1 LVKYRAIPLIQV
13 TAQDNVYL
21 GVLLLPMNSLLRF
34 FESRLSAFPDTPMPL
49 PREGLIKFL
58 WACTKG
64 LRGWLLLFMILSA
77 GIGIYE
83 AMLFA
88 WIGNLVDW
96 LGTYTPQNLWA
107 EKGDTMLLMLAVL
120 IISPFWIALSSLIH
134 FQTLQGVFP
143 MQMRWRFHQR
153 MLGQSMQFYQDEFS
167 GRVSA
172 KVMQTALAVR
182 ETVMTVTDMF
192 MYVTVYF
199 ITTSVI
205 LFNLDS
211 LLLIPFVVWFVLVG
225 LTMWYFI
232 PKLKQTAVIQAD
244 ARALMTGRITDA
256 YANIMTVKLFSH
268 SRRELGYAKNAMGQ
282 FLGTV
287 HAQMRWVSYL
297 EVSTHLISVILVSST
312 AGIAL
317 YLWQQG
323 AVGVGAIA
331 AATAM
336 ALRLNGLTR
345 WIMWQTASLFESI
358 GTVQD
363 GMRTLS
369 APQTI
374 VDKPNA
380 PALKVTNGNIV
391 FDHVDFSYE
400 GENGVAAIQTGAKVD
415 EVKTAATTLETSR
428 VRLLD
433 DFHLDIK
440 AGEKIGLVGRSG
452 AGKSTLV
459 NLLLRFF
466 DVDSGKIYIDGQ
478 AINEVTQESLRQ
490 QIGMVTQDTSLLHR
504 TVRENIAYGRPDATD
519 DEIIFATKQAQAWD
533 FIKELYDDKGN
544 TALDTQVG
552 ERGVKL
558 SGGQRQRIAISRVML
573 KNAPILLLD
582 EATSALDSEIEF
594 AITESLNDIMTG
606 KTVIAIAHRLS
617 TIAALDRLVV
627 MDKGHII
634 EQGSHNELL
643 VLNGVYARL
652 WHRQS
657 GGFLGEDS

>member
-1 LVKYRAIPLIQV
+1 
-13 TAQDNVYL
+13 
-21 GVLLLPMNSLLRF
+21 MNALFRF
-34 FESRLSAFPDTPMPL
+34 FETRLPAFPDTPMPL
-49 PREGLIKFL
+49 PSPSDGMLKFL

-88 WIGNLVDW
+88 WIGNIVDW
-96 LGTYTPQNLWA
+96 LGVYTPQNLWT
-107 EKGDTMLLMLAVL
+107 EKGDVLLMMLAVM
-120 IISPFWIALSSLIH
+120 IVSPLWIALSSFIH

-182 ETVMTVTDMF
+182 DTVMTVTDMF
-192 MYVTVYF
+192 MYVAVYF
-199 ITTSVI
+199 ITTGVI

-211 LLLIPFVVWFVLVG
+211 LLLIPFIAWFVLVW
-225 LTMWYFI
+225 LAMWYFI
-232 PKLKQTAVIQAD
+232 PKLKQTAIVQAD

-297 EVSTHLISVILVSST
+297 EVSTHLISVVLVSST
-312 AGIAL
+312 AGISL

-380 PALKVTNGNIV
+380 PALKVTEGRIV

-400 GENGVAAIQTGAKVD
+400 GEDNDTGLNTNTSGKRFDDVNNDVNNDVNSNDTDLANNTSYAK
-415 EVKTAATTLETSR
+415 
-428 VRLLD
+428 LLD
-433 DFHLDIK
+433 NFYLDIK
-440 AGEKIGLVGRSG
+440 PGEKIGLVGRSG

-466 DVDSGKIYIDGQ
+466 DVDKGKVYIDGQ
-478 AINEVTQESLRQ
+478 AIDEVTQESLRQ

-519 DEIIFATKQAQAWD
+519 EEIITAAKQAQAWD
-533 FIKELYDDKGN
+533 FIEGLYDDKGN
-544 TALDTQVG
+544 TGLDTQVG

-634 EQGSHNELL
+634 EQGSHDELL
-643 VLNGVYARL
+643 ALNGVYARL
-652 WHRQS
+652 WQRQS
-657 GGFLGEDS
+657 GGFLGADS

>member
-1 LVKYRAIPLIQV
+1 
-13 TAQDNVYL
+13 
-21 GVLLLPMNSLLRF
+21 MNALFRF
-34 FESRLSAFPDTPMPL
+34 FETRLPAFPETPMPL
-49 PREGLIKFL
+49 PSPRDGMLKFM

-88 WIGNLVDW
+88 WIGNIVDW
-96 LGTYTPQNLWA
+96 LGVYTPQNLWA
-107 EKGDTMLLMLAVL
+107 EKGDMLLLILAVMIL
-120 IISPFWIALSSLIH
+120 SPLWIALSSFIH

-182 ETVMTVTDMF
+182 DTVMTVTDMF
-192 MYVTVYF
+192 MYVAVYF
-199 ITTSVI
+199 ITSGII

-211 LLLIPFVVWFVLVG
+211 LLLIPFIVWFVLVW
-225 LTMWYFI
+225 LAMWYFI
-232 PKLKQTAVIQAD
+232 PKLKQTAIVQAD

-268 SRRELGYAKNAMGQ
+268 SRRELDYAKNAMGQ

-312 AGIAL
+312 AGIGI
-317 YLWQQG
+317 YLWQQS

-380 PALKVTNGNIV
+380 SILKVSDGRIV

-400 GENGVAAIQTGAKVD
+400 GEDDATGLNKHKSGKPLDNMNEDAAIPAADSAAGTSY
-415 EVKTAATTLETSR
+415 VK
-428 VRLLD
+428 LLD
-433 DFHLDIK
+433 NFYLDIK
-440 AGEKIGLVGRSG
+440 PGEKIGLVGRSG

-466 DVDSGKIYIDGQ
+466 DVDKGKIYIDGQ
-478 AINEVTQESLRQ
+478 AIDEVTQESLRQ

-519 DEIIFATKQAQAWD
+519 EEIIIAAKQAQAWD
-533 FIKELYDDKGN
+533 FIKDLYDDKGN
-544 TALDTQVG
+544 TGLDTQVG

-627 MDKGHII
+627 MDKGRII
-634 EQGSHNELL
+634 EQGSHDELL
-643 VLNGVYARL
+643 ALNGVYARL
-652 WHRQS
+652 WQRQS

>member
-1 LVKYRAIPLIQV
+1 
-13 TAQDNVYL
+13 
-21 GVLLLPMNSLLRF
+21 MNALFRF
-34 FESRLSAFPDTPMPL
+34 FENRLPAFPDTPMPL
-49 PREGLIKFL
+49 PSPRDGLMKFL

-64 LRGWLLLFMILSA
+64 LRGWLLFFMILSA

-88 WIGNLVDW
+88 WIGNIVDW
-96 LGTYTPQNLWA
+96 LGIYTPQTLWA
-107 EKGDTMLLMLAVL
+107 EKGDMLLLMLAVML
-120 IISPFWIALSSLIH
+120 LSPFWIALSSFIH
-134 FQTLQGVFP
+134 FQSIQGVFP
-143 MQMRWRFHQR
+143 MQMRWRFHQH

-182 ETVMTVTDMF
+182 DTVMTVTDMF
-192 MYVTVYF
+192 MYVIVYF
-199 ITTSVI
+199 ITTGVI

-225 LTMWYFI
+225 IALRFFI
-232 PKLKQTAVIQAD
+232 PKLKRTAIVQAD
-244 ARALMTGRITDA
+244 ARALMVGRITDA

-297 EVSTHLISVILVSST
+297 EVSTHLISVVLVSST
-312 AGIAL
+312 AGIGI

-323 AVGVGAIA
+323 DIGVGAVA

-336 ALRLNGLTR
+336 ALRLNGLTQ

-358 GTVQD
+358 GTAQD

-374 VDKPNA
+374 VDTPNA
-380 PALKVTNGNIV
+380 ATLKVTDGHIV

-400 GENGVAAIQTGAKVD
+400 SENDDIEGERID
-415 EVKTAATTLETSR
+415 EVNTAGTALTHSQ
-428 VRLLD
+428 VKLLD
-433 DFHLDIK
+433 GFHLDIK
-440 AGEKIGLVGRSG
+440 PGEKIGLVGRSG

-466 DVDSGKIYIDGQ
+466 DVNKGKIYIDGQ
-478 AINEVTQESLRQ
+478 AIDEVTQESLRQ

-504 TVRENIAYGRPDATD
+504 TVRENIAYGRPDASD
-519 DEIIFATKQAQAWD
+519 EEIILATEQAQAWE
-533 FIKELYDDKGN
+533 FIKDLYDDKGN
-544 TALDTQVG
+544 TGLDTQVG

-627 MDKGHII
+627 MDKGQII
-634 EQGSHNELL
+634 EQGSHDELL
-643 VLNGVYARL
+643 ALNGVYAGL
-652 WHRQS
+652 WQRQS
-657 GGFLGEDS
+657 GGFLGENN

>member
-1 LVKYRAIPLIQV
+1 
-13 TAQDNVYL
+13 
-21 GVLLLPMNSLLRF
+21 MNALFRF
-34 FESRLSAFPDTPMPL
+34 FETRLPAFPETPMPL
-49 PREGLIKFL
+49 PSPREGMLKFM

-88 WIGNLVDW
+88 WIGNIVDW
-96 LGTYTPQNLWA
+96 LGVYTPQNLWA
-107 EKGDTMLLMLAVL
+107 EKGDMLLLILAVMIL
-120 IISPFWIALSSLIH
+120 SPLWIALSSFIH

-182 ETVMTVTDMF
+182 DTVMTVTDMF
-192 MYVTVYF
+192 MYVAVYF
-199 ITTSVI
+199 ITSGII

-211 LLLIPFVVWFVLVG
+211 LLLIPFIVWFVLVW
-225 LTMWYFI
+225 LAMWYFI
-232 PKLKQTAVIQAD
+232 PKLKQTAIVQAD

-268 SRRELGYAKNAMGQ
+268 SRRELDYAKNAMGQ

-312 AGIAL
+312 AGIGI
-317 YLWQQG
+317 YLWQQS

-380 PALKVTNGNIV
+380 SILKVSDGHIV

-400 GENGVAAIQTGAKVD
+400 GEDDATGLNKHKSDKPLDNTNEDAVIPAADSAAGTSYAK
-415 EVKTAATTLETSR
+415 
-428 VRLLD
+428 LLD
-433 DFHLDIK
+433 NFYLDIK
-440 AGEKIGLVGRSG
+440 SGEKIGLVGRSG

-466 DVDSGKIYIDGQ
+466 DVDKGKIYIDGQ
-478 AINEVTQESLRQ
+478 AIDEVTQESLRQ

-519 DEIIFATKQAQAWD
+519 EEIITAAKQAQAWD
-533 FIKELYDDKGN
+533 FIKDLYDDKGN
-544 TALDTQVG
+544 TGLDTQVG

-627 MDKGHII
+627 MDKGRII
-634 EQGSHNELL
+634 EQGSHDELL
-643 VLNGVYARL
+643 ALNGVYARL
-652 WHRQS
+652 WQRQS

>member
-1 LVKYRAIPLIQV
+1 
-13 TAQDNVYL
+13 
-21 GVLLLPMNSLLRF
+21 MNALFRF
-34 FESRLSAFPDTPMPL
+34 FENRLPAFPETPMPL
-49 PREGLIKFL
+49 PSPRDGMLKFL
-58 WACTKG
+58 WACTNG
-64 LRGWLLLFMILSA
+64 LRGWLLLFMVLSA

-88 WIGNLVDW
+88 WIGNIVDW
-96 LGTYTPQNLWA
+96 LGVYTPQNLWA
-107 EKGDTMLLMLAVL
+107 EKGDMLLLMLAVM
-120 IISPFWIALSSLIH
+120 IVSPIWITLSSLVH

-182 ETVMTVTDMF
+182 DTVMTVTDMF
-192 MYVTVYF
+192 MYVAVYF
-199 ITTSVI
+199 ITSGVI

-211 LLLIPFVVWFVLVG
+211 LLLIPFIVWFVLVA
-225 LTMWYFI
+225 LCIWYFI
-232 PKLKQTAVIQAD
+232 PKLKLTAIVQAD

-268 SRRELGYAKNAMGQ
+268 SRRELSYAKNAMGQ

-297 EVSTHLISVILVSST
+297 EVSTHMISVILVSGT
-312 AGIAL
+312 AGIGI

-380 PALKVTNGNIV
+380 PTVKVTDGRIV

-400 GENGVAAIQTGAKVD
+400 HDDNTDIEGEHIN
-415 EVKTAATTLETSR
+415 EVNASATKTTK
-428 VRLLD
+428 LLD
-433 DFHLDIK
+433 NFYLDIK
-440 AGEKIGLVGRSG
+440 PGEKIGLVGRSG

-466 DVDSGKIYIDGQ
+466 DVDKGKILIDGQ
-478 AINEVTQESLRQ
+478 AIDDVTQESLRQ

-519 DEIIFATKQAQAWD
+519 EEIMTAAKQAQAWD
-533 FIKELYDDKGN
+533 FIKDLYDDKGN
-544 TALDTQVG
+544 TGLNTQVG

-627 MDKGHII
+627 MDKGQII
-634 EQGSHNELL
+634 EQGSHDELL
-643 VLNGVYARL
+643 ALQGVYARL

>member
-1 LVKYRAIPLIQV
+1 
-13 TAQDNVYL
+13 
-21 GVLLLPMNSLLRF
+21 MNALFRF
-34 FESRLSAFPDTPMPL
+34 FETRLPAFPETPMPL
-49 PREGLIKFL
+49 PSPRDGMLKFM

-88 WIGNLVDW
+88 WIGNIVDW
-96 LGTYTPQNLWA
+96 LGVYTPQNLWA
-107 EKGDTMLLMLAVL
+107 EKGDMLLLILAVMIL
-120 IISPFWIALSSLIH
+120 SPLWIALSSFIH

-182 ETVMTVTDMF
+182 DTVMTVTDMF
-192 MYVTVYF
+192 MYVAVYF
-199 ITTSVI
+199 ITSGII

-211 LLLIPFVVWFVLVG
+211 LLLIPFIVWFVLVW
-225 LTMWYFI
+225 LAMWYFI
-232 PKLKQTAVIQAD
+232 PKLKQTAIVQAD

-268 SRRELGYAKNAMGQ
+268 SRRELDYAKNAMGQ

-312 AGIAL
+312 AGISL

-380 PALKVTNGNIV
+380 PALKVTEGRIV

-400 GENGVAAIQTGAKVD
+400 GEDDATGLNKHKSGKPLDNMNEDAAIPAADSAAGTSY
-415 EVKTAATTLETSR
+415 VK
-428 VRLLD
+428 LLD
-433 DFHLDIK
+433 NFYLDIK
-440 AGEKIGLVGRSG
+440 SGEKIGLVGRSG

-466 DVDSGKIYIDGQ
+466 DVDKGKIYIDGQ
-478 AINEVTQESLRQ
+478 AIDEVTQESLRQ

-519 DEIIFATKQAQAWD
+519 EEIITAAKQAQAWD
-533 FIKELYDDKGN
+533 FIKDLYDDKGN
-544 TALDTQVG
+544 TGLDTQVG

-627 MDKGHII
+627 MDKGRII
-634 EQGSHNELL
+634 EQGSHDELL
-643 VLNGVYARL
+643 ALNGVYARL
-652 WHRQS
+652 WQRQS

>member
-1 LVKYRAIPLIQV
+1 
-13 TAQDNVYL
+13 
-21 GVLLLPMNSLLRF
+21 MNALFRF
-34 FESRLSAFPDTPMPL
+34 FETRLPAFPETPMPL
-49 PREGLIKFL
+49 PSPRDGMLKFM

-88 WIGNLVDW
+88 WIGNIVDW
-96 LGTYTPQNLWA
+96 LGVYTPQNLWA
-107 EKGDTMLLMLAVL
+107 EKGDMLLLILAVMIL
-120 IISPFWIALSSLIH
+120 SPLWIALSSFIH

-182 ETVMTVTDMF
+182 DTVMTVTDMF
-192 MYVTVYF
+192 MYVAVYF
-199 ITTSVI
+199 ITSGII

-211 LLLIPFVVWFVLVG
+211 LLLIPFIVWFVLVW
-225 LTMWYFI
+225 LAMWYFI
-232 PKLKQTAVIQAD
+232 PKLKQTAIVQAD

-268 SRRELGYAKNAMGQ
+268 SRRELDYAKNAMGQ

-312 AGIAL
+312 AGIGI
-317 YLWQQG
+317 YLWQQS

-380 PALKVTNGNIV
+380 SILKVSDGRIV

-400 GENGVAAIQTGAKVD
+400 GEDDATGLNKHKSDKPLDNMNEDAAIPAADSAAGTSYAK
-415 EVKTAATTLETSR
+415 
-428 VRLLD
+428 LLD
-433 DFHLDIK
+433 NFYLDIK
-440 AGEKIGLVGRSG
+440 SGEKIGLVGRSG

-466 DVDSGKIYIDGQ
+466 DVDKGKIYIDGQ
-478 AINEVTQESLRQ
+478 AIDEVTQESLRQ

-519 DEIIFATKQAQAWD
+519 EEIITAAKQAQAWD
-533 FIKELYDDKGN
+533 FIKDLYDDKGN
-544 TALDTQVG
+544 TGLDTQVG

-627 MDKGHII
+627 MDKGRII
-634 EQGSHNELL
+634 EQGSHDELL
-643 VLNGVYARL
+643 ALNGVYARL
-652 WHRQS
+652 WQRQS

>member
-1 LVKYRAIPLIQV
+1 
-13 TAQDNVYL
+13 
-21 GVLLLPMNSLLRF
+21 MNALFRF
-34 FESRLSAFPDTPMPL
+34 FETRLPAFPETPMPL
-49 PREGLIKFL
+49 PSPREGMLKFM

-88 WIGNLVDW
+88 WIGNIVDW
-96 LGTYTPQNLWA
+96 LGVYTPQNLWA
-107 EKGDTMLLMLAVL
+107 EKGDMLLLILAVMIL
-120 IISPFWIALSSLIH
+120 SPLWIALSSFIH

-182 ETVMTVTDMF
+182 DTVMTVTDMF
-192 MYVTVYF
+192 MYVAVYF
-199 ITTSVI
+199 ITSGII

-211 LLLIPFVVWFVLVG
+211 LLLIPFIVWFVLVW
-225 LTMWYFI
+225 LAMWYFI
-232 PKLKQTAVIQAD
+232 PKLKQTAIVQAD

-268 SRRELGYAKNAMGQ
+268 SRRELDYAKNAMGQ

-312 AGIAL
+312 AGIGI
-317 YLWQQG
+317 YLWQQS

-380 PALKVTNGNIV
+380 SILKVSDGHIV

-400 GENGVAAIQTGAKVD
+400 GEDDATGLNKHKSGKPLDNMNEDAAIPAADSAAGTSYAK
-415 EVKTAATTLETSR
+415 
-428 VRLLD
+428 LLD
-433 DFHLDIK
+433 NFYLDIK
-440 AGEKIGLVGRSG
+440 SGEKIGLVGRSG

-466 DVDSGKIYIDGQ
+466 DVDKGKIYIDGQ
-478 AINEVTQESLRQ
+478 AIDEVTQESLRQ

-519 DEIIFATKQAQAWD
+519 EEIIIAAKQAQAWD
-533 FIKELYDDKGN
+533 FIKDLYDDKGN
-544 TALDTQVG
+544 TGLDTQVG

-627 MDKGHII
+627 MDKGRII
-634 EQGSHNELL
+634 EQGSHDELL
-643 VLNGVYARL
+643 AFNGVYARL
-652 WHRQS
+652 WQRQS

>member
-1 LVKYRAIPLIQV
+1 
-13 TAQDNVYL
+13 
-21 GVLLLPMNSLLRF
+21 MNALFRF
-34 FESRLSAFPDTPMPL
+34 FENRLPAFPDTPMPL
-49 PREGLIKFL
+49 PSPREGLMKFL

-64 LRGWLLLFMILSA
+64 LRIWLLFFMILSA

-88 WIGNLVDW
+88 WIGNIVDW
-96 LGTYTPQNLWA
+96 LGVYTPQTLWT
-107 EKGDTMLLMLAVL
+107 EKGDTLLLMLAVML
-120 IISPFWIALSSLIH
+120 LSPFWIALSSFIH
-134 FQTLQGVFP
+134 FQSIQGVFP
-143 MQMRWRFHQR
+143 MQMRWRFHQH

-182 ETVMTVTDMF
+182 DTVMTVTDMF
-192 MYVTVYF
+192 MYVIVYF
-199 ITTSVI
+199 ITTGVI

-211 LLLIPFVVWFVLVG
+211 LLLIPFVIWFVLVG
-225 LTMWYFI
+225 FTLRFFI
-232 PKLKQTAVIQAD
+232 PKLKRTSIIQAD
-244 ARALMTGRITDA
+244 ARALMVGRITDA

-297 EVSTHLISVILVSST
+297 EISTHLISVILVSST
-312 AGIAL
+312 AGIGL

-323 AVGVGAIA
+323 DIGVGAIA

-336 ALRLNGLTR
+336 ALRLNGLTQ

-358 GTVQD
+358 GTAQD

-374 VDKPNA
+374 VDVSNA
-380 PALKVTNGNIV
+380 PELKVTDGHIV

-400 GENGVAAIQTGAKVD
+400 SENGDNEGERID
-415 EVKTAATTLETSR
+415 EVSTAGTAIAPSQIK
-428 VRLLD
+428 LLD
-433 DFHLDIK
+433 NFYLDIK
-440 AGEKIGLVGRSG
+440 PGEKIGLVGRSG

-466 DVDSGKIYIDGQ
+466 DVDKGKIYIDGQ
-478 AINEVTQESLRQ
+478 AIDEVTQESLRQ

-504 TVRENIAYGRPDATD
+504 TVRENIAYGRPDASD
-519 DEIIFATKQAQAWD
+519 AEIIRATKQAQAWE
-533 FIKELYDDKGN
+533 FIKDLYDDKGN
-544 TALDTQVG
+544 TGLDTQVG

-627 MDKGHII
+627 MDKGQII
-634 EQGSHNELL
+634 EQGSHEELL
-643 VLNGVYARL
+643 ALDGVYAGL
-652 WHRQS
+652 WQRQS
-657 GGFLGEDS
+657 GGFLGEES

>member
-1 LVKYRAIPLIQV
+1 
-13 TAQDNVYL
+13 
-21 GVLLLPMNSLLRF
+21 MNALFRF
-34 FESRLSAFPDTPMPL
+34 FETRLPAFPETPMPL
-49 PREGLIKFL
+49 PSPREGMLKFM

-88 WIGNLVDW
+88 WIGNIVDW
-96 LGTYTPQNLWA
+96 LGVYTPQNLWA
-107 EKGDTMLLMLAVL
+107 EKGDMLLLILAVMIL
-120 IISPFWIALSSLIH
+120 SPLWIALSSFIH

-182 ETVMTVTDMF
+182 DTVMTVTDMF
-192 MYVTVYF
+192 MYVAVYF
-199 ITTSVI
+199 ITSGII

-211 LLLIPFVVWFVLVG
+211 LLLIPFIVWFVLVW
-225 LTMWYFI
+225 LAMWYFI
-232 PKLKQTAVIQAD
+232 PKLKQTAIVQAD

-268 SRRELGYAKNAMGQ
+268 SRRELDYAKNAMGQ

-312 AGIAL
+312 AGIGI
-317 YLWQQG
+317 YLWQQS

-380 PALKVTNGNIV
+380 SILKVSDGHIV

-400 GENGVAAIQTGAKVD
+400 GEDDATGLNKHKSDKPLDNTHEDAAIPAADSAAGTSYAK
-415 EVKTAATTLETSR
+415 
-428 VRLLD
+428 LLD
-433 DFHLDIK
+433 NFYLDIK
-440 AGEKIGLVGRSG
+440 SGEKIGLVGRSG

-466 DVDSGKIYIDGQ
+466 DVDKGKIYIDGQ
-478 AINEVTQESLRQ
+478 AIDEVTQESLRQ

-519 DEIIFATKQAQAWD
+519 EEIITAAKQAQAWD
-533 FIKELYDDKGN
+533 FIKDLYDDKGN
-544 TALDTQVG
+544 TGLDTQVG

-627 MDKGHII
+627 MDKGRII
-634 EQGSHNELL
+634 EQGSHDELL
-643 VLNGVYARL
+643 ALNGVYARL
-652 WHRQS
+652 WQRQS

>member
-1 LVKYRAIPLIQV
+1 
-13 TAQDNVYL
+13 
-21 GVLLLPMNSLLRF
+21 
-34 FESRLSAFPDTPMPL
+34 MPL
-49 PREGLIKFL
+49 PSPRDGLLRFL
-58 WACTKG
+58 WACSKG
-64 LRGWLLLFMILSA
+64 LRGWLLLFMFLSA
-77 GIGIYE
+77 GIGVYE

-88 WIGNLVDW
+88 WIGNIVDW
-96 LGTYTPQNLWA
+96 LGIYTPQTLWS
-107 EKGDTMLLMLAVL
+107 EKGDVLLLMLAVL
-120 IISPFWIALSSLIH
+120 IISPFWIALSSFIH

-182 ETVMTVTDMF
+182 DTILTVTDMF
-192 MYVTVYF
+192 TYVAVYF
-199 ITTSVI
+199 LTTGII

-211 LLLIPFVVWFVLVG
+211 LLLIPFAIWLVLVAV
-225 LTMWYFI
+225 TIRYFI
-232 PKLKQTAVIQAD
+232 PRLKRTAIVQAD
-244 ARALMTGRITDA
+244 ARALMVGRITDA

-297 EVSTHLISVILVSST
+297 EVSTHLISVILVSTT
-312 AGIAL
+312 AGIGL

-374 VDKPNA
+374 VDVPNA
-380 PALKVTNGNIV
+380 PELKVTDGHIV

-400 GENGVAAIQTGAKVD
+400 GEEENIEGERLD
-415 EVKTAATTLETSR
+415 EVNTAGTALTKTEIK
-428 VRLLD
+428 LLD
-433 DFHLDIK
+433 NFYLNIK

-466 DVDSGKIYIDGQ
+466 DVDKGQICIDGQ
-478 AINEVTQESLRQ
+478 AIDQVTQESLRQ

-519 DEIIFATKQAQAWD
+519 EEIITAARQAQAWD
-533 FIKELYDDKGN
+533 FIKDLYDDKGN
-544 TALDTQVG
+544 TGLDTQVG

-594 AITESLNDIMTG
+594 AITESLNDIMQG

-627 MDKGHII
+627 MDQGHII
-634 EQGSHNELL
+634 EQGSHEELL
-643 VLNGVYARL
+643 ELDGVYAGL
-652 WHRQS
+652 WQRQS
-657 GGFLGEDS
+657 GGFLGEES

>member
-1 LVKYRAIPLIQV
+1 
-13 TAQDNVYL
+13 
-21 GVLLLPMNSLLRF
+21 MNALFRF
-34 FESRLSAFPDTPMPL
+34 FETRLPAFPETPMPL
-49 PREGLIKFL
+49 PSPRDGMLKFL
-58 WACTKG
+58 WACTNG
-64 LRGWLLLFMILSA
+64 LRGWLLIFMILSA

-88 WIGNLVDW
+88 WIGNIVDW
-96 LGTYTPQNLWA
+96 LGVYTPQNLWL
-107 EKGDTMLLMLAVL
+107 EKGDMLLLMLAVM
-120 IISPFWIALSSLIH
+120 IMSPLWIALSSFIH

-182 ETVMTVTDMF
+182 DTVMTVTDMF

-199 ITTSVI
+199 ITSGVI

-211 LLLIPFVVWFVLVG
+211 LLLIPFIVWLVLVA
-225 LTMWYFI
+225 LTIWYFI
-232 PKLKQTAVIQAD
+232 PKLKQTAIVQAD

-268 SRRELGYAKNAMGQ
+268 SRRELSYAKNAMGQ

-312 AGIAL
+312 AAIGL

-369 APQTI
+369 APQKI
-374 VDKPNA
+374 IDKPNA
-380 PALKVTNGNIV
+380 PALKVTEGRIV

-400 GENGVAAIQTGAKVD
+400 NDSDAVEGDSLDT
-415 EVKTAATTLETSR
+415 VKTSATPTTKTK
-428 VRLLD
+428 LLD
-433 DFHLDIK
+433 NFYLDIK
-440 AGEKIGLVGRSG
+440 PGEKIGLVGRSG

-466 DVDSGKIYIDGQ
+466 DVDSGKILIDGQ
-478 AINEVTQESLRQ
+478 AIDEVTQESLRQ

-519 DEIIFATKQAQAWD
+519 EEIITAAKQAQAWD
-533 FIKELYDDKGN
+533 FIKDLYDDKGN
-544 TALDTQVG
+544 TGLDTQVG

-627 MDKGHII
+627 MDKGQII
-634 EQGSHNELL
+634 EQGSHDELL
-643 VLNGVYARL
+643 NLHGVYARL

>member
-1 LVKYRAIPLIQV
+1 MLYFA
-13 TAQDNVYL
+13 
-21 GVLLLPMNSLLRF
+21 F
-34 FESRLSAFPDTPMPL
+34 FENRLPAFPDTPMPL
-49 PREGLIKFL
+49 PSPRDGMLKFL
-58 WACTKG
+58 WACTNG
-64 LRGWLLLFMILSA
+64 LRGWLLIFMILSA

-88 WIGNLVDW
+88 WIGNIVDW
-96 LGTYTPQNLWA
+96 LGVYTPQNLWV
-107 EKGDTMLLMLAVL
+107 EKGDMLLIMLAVM
-120 IISPFWIALSSLIH
+120 IVSPLWIALSSFIH

-182 ETVMTVTDMF
+182 DTVMTVTDMF
-192 MYVTVYF
+192 MYVSVYF
-199 ITTSVI
+199 ITSGVI

-211 LLLIPFVVWFVLVG
+211 LLLIPFVIWLVLVAI
-225 LTMWYFI
+225 TIWYFI
-232 PKLKQTAVIQAD
+232 PKLKETAIVQAD

-312 AGIAL
+312 AGIGL

-374 VDKPNA
+374 IDKPDA
-380 PALKVTNGNIV
+380 PALAVTVGRIV

-400 GENGVAAIQTGAKVD
+400 NDEEDNGQTGETVDSANIAKRAPNSYI
-415 EVKTAATTLETSR
+415 K
-428 VRLLD
+428 LLD
-433 DFHLDIK
+433 NFHLDIK
-440 AGEKIGLVGRSG
+440 PGEKIGLVGRSG

-466 DVDSGKIYIDGQ
+466 DVDSGKILIDGQ
-478 AINEVTQESLRQ
+478 AIDAVTQESLRQ

-519 DEIIFATKQAQAWD
+519 EEIIIAAKQAQAWD
-533 FIKELYDDKGN
+533 FIKDLYDDKGN
-544 TALDTQVG
+544 TGLDTQVG

-582 EATSALDSEIEF
+582 EATSALDSEIEY

-627 MDKGHII
+627 MHQGRII
-634 EQGSHNELL
+634 EQGSHDELL
-643 VLNGVYARL
+643 ALNGVYARL
-652 WHRQS
+652 WQRQS
-657 GGFLGEDS
+657 GGFLGEDN

>member
-1 LVKYRAIPLIQV
+1 
-13 TAQDNVYL
+13 
-21 GVLLLPMNSLLRF
+21 MNALFRF
-34 FESRLSAFPDTPMPL
+34 FENRLSAFPDTPMPL
-49 PREGLIKFL
+49 PSPRDGLLKFL
-58 WACTKG
+58 WACTTG
-64 LRGWLLLFMILSA
+64 LRGWLLLFVILSA
-77 GIGIYE
+77 GIGVYE

-88 WIGNLVDW
+88 WIGNIVDW
-96 LGTYTPQNLWA
+96 LGIYTPAMLWA
-107 EKGDTMLLMLAVL
+107 EKGDMLLLMLAVML
-120 IISPFWIALSSLIH
+120 ASPVWIALTSFIH

-182 ETVMTVTDMF
+182 DTVLTVADMF
-192 MYVTVYF
+192 TYVTVYF

-211 LLLIPFVVWFVLVG
+211 LLLIPFVVWLVLVA
-225 LTMWYFI
+225 LAIWFFI
-232 PKLKQTAVIQAD
+232 PRLKRTAIVQAD

-312 AGIAL
+312 AGIGL

-374 VDKPNA
+374 VDVPNA
-380 PALKVTNGNIV
+380 QELKVTDGHIV
-391 FDHVDFSYE
+391 FDYVDFSYE
-400 GENGVAAIQTGAKVD
+400 SENVTDIEGERIDEIKPSSALTKS
-415 EVKTAATTLETSR
+415 EVK
-428 VRLLD
+428 LLD
-433 DFHLDIK
+433 NFYLDIK
-440 AGEKIGLVGRSG
+440 PGEKIGLVGSSG

-478 AINEVTQESLRQ
+478 AIDEVTQDSLRA

-504 TVRENIAYGRPDATD
+504 TVRENIAYGRPDASD
-519 DEIIFATKQAQAWD
+519 EEIIVATKQAQAWD
-533 FIKELYDDKGN
+533 FIKDLYDDKGN
-544 TALDTQVG
+544 TGLDTQVG

-627 MDKGHII
+627 MDRGRII
-634 EQGSHNELL
+634 EQGSHEELL
-643 VLNGVYARL
+643 ALNGVYAGL
-652 WHRQS
+652 WQRQS
-657 GGFLGEDS
+657 GGFLGAES

>member
-1 LVKYRAIPLIQV
+1 
-13 TAQDNVYL
+13 
-21 GVLLLPMNSLLRF
+21 MNALFRF
-34 FESRLSAFPDTPMPL
+34 FENRLPAFPETPMPL
-49 PREGLIKFL
+49 PSPRDGMLKFM
-58 WACTKG
+58 WACTRG
-64 LRGWLLLFMILSA
+64 LRGWLLLFMVLSA

-88 WIGNLVDW
+88 WIGNIVDW
-96 LGTYTPQNLWA
+96 LGVYTPETLWL
-107 EKGDTMLLMLAVL
+107 EKGDMLLLMLAVM
-120 IISPFWIALSSLIH
+120 IVSPIWIALSSFVH

-182 ETVMTVTDMF
+182 DTVMTVTDMF
-192 MYVTVYF
+192 MYVAVYF
-199 ITTSVI
+199 ITSGVI

-211 LLLIPFVVWFVLVG
+211 LLLIPFIVWLVLVA
-225 LTMWYFI
+225 LCIWYFI
-232 PKLKQTAVIQAD
+232 PKLKLTAIVQAD

-268 SRRELGYAKNAMGQ
+268 SRRELSYAKNAMGQ

-297 EVSTHLISVILVSST
+297 EVSTHLISVILVSGT
-312 AGIAL
+312 AGIGI

-380 PALKVTNGNIV
+380 PTLKVNEGRIV

-400 GENGVAAIQTGAKVD
+400 HENEDIEGETVD
-415 EVKTAATTLETSR
+415 EVNASKTVTTK
-428 VRLLD
+428 LLD
-433 DFHLDIK
+433 NFHLDIK
-440 AGEKIGLVGRSG
+440 PGEKIGLVGRSG

-466 DVDSGKIYIDGQ
+466 DVDKGKIVIDGQ
-478 AINEVTQESLRQ
+478 AIDQVTQESLRQ

-519 DEIIFATKQAQAWD
+519 EQIITAAKQAQAWD
-533 FIKELYDDKGN
+533 FIKDLYDDKGN
-544 TALDTQVG
+544 KGLDTQVG

-627 MDKGHII
+627 MDKGQII
-634 EQGSHNELL
+634 EQGSHDELL
-643 VLNGVYARL
+643 AMHGVYARL

-657 GGFLGEDS
+657 GGFLGEDN

>member
-1 LVKYRAIPLIQV
+1 
-13 TAQDNVYL
+13 
-21 GVLLLPMNSLLRF
+21 
-34 FESRLSAFPDTPMPL
+34 MPL
-49 PREGLIKFL
+49 PSPRDGMLKFM

-88 WIGNLVDW
+88 WIGNIVDW
-96 LGTYTPQNLWA
+96 LGVYTPENLWL
-107 EKGDTMLLMLAVL
+107 EKGDMLLLMLAVMIL
-120 IISPFWIALSSLIH
+120 SPIWIALSSFVH

-182 ETVMTVTDMF
+182 DTVMTVTDMF

-199 ITTSVI
+199 ITSGVI

-211 LLLIPFVVWFVLVG
+211 LLLIPFILWLILVA
-225 LTMWYFI
+225 LTIWYFI
-232 PKLKQTAVIQAD
+232 PKLKQTAIVQAD

-268 SRRELGYAKNAMGQ
+268 SRRELSYAKNAMGQ

-297 EVSTHLISVILVSST
+297 EVSTHLISVILVSGT
-312 AGIAL
+312 VGIGL

-374 VDKPNA
+374 MDKPNA
-380 PALKVTNGNIV
+380 PALKVTDGHIV

-400 GENGVAAIQTGAKVD
+400 NDSDDIKGKPANTINAPASSNTIK
-415 EVKTAATTLETSR
+415 
-428 VRLLD
+428 LLD
-433 DFHLDIK
+433 NFYLDIEP
-440 AGEKIGLVGRSG
+440 GEKIGLVGRSG

-466 DVDSGKIYIDGQ
+466 DVDSGKILIDEQ
-478 AINEVTQESLRQ
+478 AIDEVTQESLRQ

-519 DEIIFATKQAQAWD
+519 EEIMMAAKQAQAWD
-533 FIKELYDDKGN
+533 FVKDLYDDKGN
-544 TALDTQVG
+544 TGLDTQVG

-594 AITESLNDIMTG
+594 AITESLNDMMTG

-634 EQGSHNELL
+634 EQGSHDELL
-643 VLNGVYARL
+643 SLNGVYARL
-652 WHRQS
+652 WQRQS

>member
-1 LVKYRAIPLIQV
+1 
-13 TAQDNVYL
+13 
-21 GVLLLPMNSLLRF
+21 MNALFRF
-34 FESRLSAFPDTPMPL
+34 FENRLPAFPDTPMPL
-49 PREGLIKFL
+49 PSPREGLMKFL

-64 LRGWLLLFMILSA
+64 LRIWLLFFMILSA

-88 WIGNLVDW
+88 WIGNIVDW
-96 LGTYTPQNLWA
+96 LGVYTPQTLWT
-107 EKGDTMLLMLAVL
+107 EKGDTLLLMLAVML
-120 IISPFWIALSSLIH
+120 LSPFWIALSSFIH
-134 FQTLQGVFP
+134 FQSIQGVFP
-143 MQMRWRFHQR
+143 MQMRWRFHQH

-182 ETVMTVTDMF
+182 DTVMTVTDMF
-192 MYVTVYF
+192 MYVIVYF
-199 ITTSVI
+199 ITTGVI

-211 LLLIPFVVWFVLVG
+211 LLLIPFVIWFVLVG
-225 LTMWYFI
+225 FTLRFFI
-232 PKLKQTAVIQAD
+232 PKLKRTSIIQAD
-244 ARALMTGRITDA
+244 ARALMVGRITDA

-297 EVSTHLISVILVSST
+297 EISTHLISVILVSST
-312 AGIAL
+312 AGIGL

-323 AVGVGAIA
+323 DIGVGAIA

-336 ALRLNGLTR
+336 ALRLNGLTQ

-358 GTVQD
+358 GTAQD

-374 VDKPNA
+374 VDVPNA
-380 PALKVTNGNIV
+380 PELQVTDGHIV

-400 GENGVAAIQTGAKVD
+400 SENNDIEGERID
-415 EVKTAATTLETSR
+415 EVSTAGTALAPSQ
-428 VRLLD
+428 VKLLD
-433 DFHLDIK
+433 NFYLDIK
-440 AGEKIGLVGRSG
+440 PGEKIGLVGRSG

-466 DVDSGKIYIDGQ
+466 DVDKGKIYIDGQ
-478 AINEVTQESLRQ
+478 AIDEVTQESLRQ

-504 TVRENIAYGRPDATD
+504 TVRENIAYGRPDASD
-519 DEIIFATKQAQAWD
+519 AEIIRATKQAQAWE
-533 FIKELYDDKGN
+533 FIKDLYDDKGN
-544 TALDTQVG
+544 TGLDTQVG

-627 MDKGHII
+627 MDKGQII
-634 EQGSHNELL
+634 EQGSHEELL
-643 VLNGVYARL
+643 ELGGVYAGL
-652 WHRQS
+652 WQRQS
-657 GGFLGEDS
+657 GGFLGEES

>member
-1 LVKYRAIPLIQV
+1 
-13 TAQDNVYL
+13 
-21 GVLLLPMNSLLRF
+21 MNALFRF
-34 FESRLSAFPDTPMPL
+34 FETRLPAFPETPMPL
-49 PREGLIKFL
+49 PSPRDGMLKFM
-58 WACTKG
+58 WACTHG

-88 WIGNLVDW
+88 WIGNIVDW
-96 LGTYTPQNLWA
+96 LGVYTPENLWLA
-107 EKGDTMLLMLAVL
+107 KGDMLLLMLAVM
-120 IISPFWIALSSLIH
+120 IVSPIWIALSSFIH

-182 ETVMTVTDMF
+182 DTVMTITDMF

-199 ITTSVI
+199 ITSGII

-211 LLLIPFVVWFVLVG
+211 LLLIPFIIWLVLVA
-225 LTMWYFI
+225 LAIWYFI
-232 PKLKQTAVIQAD
+232 PKLKQTAIVQAD

-268 SRRELGYAKNAMGQ
+268 SRRELSYAKNAMGQ

-297 EVSTHLISVILVSST
+297 EFSTHLISVILVSST
-312 AGIAL
+312 AGIGL

-369 APQTI
+369 APQKI

-380 PALKVTNGNIV
+380 PALTVTKGRIV

-400 GENGVAAIQTGAKVD
+400 NNVDDIEGKNENVD
-415 EVKTAATTLETSR
+415 EINAPAPSTIK
-428 VRLLD
+428 LLD
-433 DFHLDIK
+433 DFYLDIQP
-440 AGEKIGLVGRSG
+440 GEKIGLVGRSG

-466 DVDSGKIYIDGQ
+466 DVDSGKILIDGQ
-478 AINEVTQESLRQ
+478 AIDEVTQESLRQ

-504 TVRENIAYGRPDATD
+504 TVRENIAYGRPNATD
-519 DEIIFATKQAQAWD
+519 EEIMTAAKQAQAWD
-533 FIKELYDDKGN
+533 FVKDLYDDKGN
-544 TALDTQVG
+544 KGLDTQVG

-627 MDKGHII
+627 MDQGRII
-634 EQGSHNELL
+634 EQGSHDELL
-643 VLNGVYARL
+643 ALHGVYARL

>member
-1 LVKYRAIPLIQV
+1 
-13 TAQDNVYL
+13 
-21 GVLLLPMNSLLRF
+21 MNALFRF
-34 FESRLSAFPDTPMPL
+34 FENRLSAFPDTPMPL
-49 PREGLIKFL
+49 PSPRDGLLKFL
-58 WACTKG
+58 WACTTG
-64 LRGWLLLFMILSA
+64 LRGWLLLFVILSA
-77 GIGIYE
+77 GIGVYE

-88 WIGNLVDW
+88 WIGNIVDW
-96 LGTYTPQNLWA
+96 LGIYTPAMLWA
-107 EKGDTMLLMLAVL
+107 EKGDMLLLMLAVML
-120 IISPFWIALSSLIH
+120 ASPVWIALTSFIH

-182 ETVMTVTDMF
+182 DTVLTVADMF
-192 MYVTVYF
+192 TYVTVYF

-211 LLLIPFVVWFVLVG
+211 LLLIPFVVWFVLVA
-225 LTMWYFI
+225 LAIWFFI
-232 PKLKQTAVIQAD
+232 PRLKRTAIVQAD

-312 AGIAL
+312 AGIGL

-374 VDKPNA
+374 VDAPNA
-380 PALKVTNGNIV
+380 QELKVTDGHIV

-400 GENGVAAIQTGAKVD
+400 SENVTDIEGERIDEIKPSSALTKS
-415 EVKTAATTLETSR
+415 EVK
-428 VRLLD
+428 LLD
-433 DFHLDIK
+433 NFYLDIK
-440 AGEKIGLVGRSG
+440 PGEKIGLVGRSG

-466 DVDSGKIYIDGQ
+466 DVDSGKICIDGQ
-478 AINEVTQESLRQ
+478 AIDEVTQDSLRA

-504 TVRENIAYGRPDATD
+504 TVRENIAYGRPDASD
-519 DEIIFATKQAQAWD
+519 EEIIVATKQAQAWD
-533 FIKELYDDKGN
+533 FIKDLYDDKGN
-544 TALDTQVG
+544 TGLDTQVG

-627 MDKGHII
+627 MDRGRII
-634 EQGSHNELL
+634 EQGSHEELL
-643 VLNGVYARL
+643 ASNGVYAGL
-652 WHRQS
+652 WQRQS
-657 GGFLGEDS
+657 GGFLSAES

>member
-1 LVKYRAIPLIQV
+1 
-13 TAQDNVYL
+13 
-21 GVLLLPMNSLLRF
+21 MNALFRF
-34 FESRLSAFPDTPMPL
+34 FENRLPAFPETPMPL
-49 PREGLIKFL
+49 PSPRDGMLKFL
-58 WACTKG
+58 WACTNG
-64 LRGWLLLFMILSA
+64 LRGWLLLFMVLSA

-88 WIGNLVDW
+88 WIGNIVDW
-96 LGTYTPQNLWA
+96 LGVYTPQNLWA
-107 EKGDTMLLMLAVL
+107 EKGDMLLLMLAVM
-120 IISPFWIALSSLIH
+120 IVSPIWITLSSLVH

-182 ETVMTVTDMF
+182 DTVMTVTDMF
-192 MYVTVYF
+192 MYVAVYF
-199 ITTSVI
+199 ITSGVI

-211 LLLIPFVVWFVLVG
+211 LLLIPFIVWFVLVA
-225 LTMWYFI
+225 LCIWYFI
-232 PKLKQTAVIQAD
+232 PKLKLTAIVQAD

-268 SRRELGYAKNAMGQ
+268 SRRELSYAKNAMGQ

-297 EVSTHLISVILVSST
+297 EVSTHMISVILVSGT
-312 AGIAL
+312 AGIGI

-374 VDKPNA
+374 IDKPNA
-380 PALKVTNGNIV
+380 PTVKVTDGRIV

-400 GENGVAAIQTGAKVD
+400 HDDNTDIEGEHID
-415 EVKTAATTLETSR
+415 EVNASATKTTK
-428 VRLLD
+428 LLD
-433 DFHLDIK
+433 NFYLDIK
-440 AGEKIGLVGRSG
+440 PGEKIGLVGRSG

-466 DVDSGKIYIDGQ
+466 DVDKGKILIDGQ
-478 AINEVTQESLRQ
+478 AIDDVTQESLRQ

-519 DEIIFATKQAQAWD
+519 EEIMTAAKQAQAWD
-533 FIKELYDDKGN
+533 FIKDLYDDKGN
-544 TALDTQVG
+544 TGLNTQVG

-617 TIAALDRLVV
+617 TIASLDRLVV
-627 MDKGHII
+627 MDKGQII
-634 EQGSHNELL
+634 EQGSHDELL
-643 VLNGVYARL
+643 ALQGVYARL

>member
-1 LVKYRAIPLIQV
+1 
-13 TAQDNVYL
+13 
-21 GVLLLPMNSLLRF
+21 MNALFRF
-34 FESRLSAFPDTPMPL
+34 FENRLPAFPESPMPL
-49 PREGLIKFL
+49 PSPRDGLLRFL

-64 LRGWLLLFMILSA
+64 LRGWLLLFMVLSA

-88 WIGNLVDW
+88 WIGDIVDW
-96 LGTYTPQNLWA
+96 LGIYTPQNLWT
-107 EKGDTMLLMLAVL
+107 EKGDMLLLMFAVMLV
-120 IISPFWIALSSLIH
+120 SPFWIALSSFIH

-182 ETVMTVTDMF
+182 DTVMTVTDMF

-199 ITTSVI
+199 ITTGVI

-211 LLLIPFVVWFVLVG
+211 LLLIPFIAWFVLVG
-225 LTMWYFI
+225 LTMWFFI
-232 PKLKQTAVIQAD
+232 PRLKRTAIVQAD
-244 ARALMTGRITDA
+244 ARALMVGRITDA

-312 AGIAL
+312 AGIGL

-374 VDKPNA
+374 IDKPNA
-380 PALKVTNGNIV
+380 PALNVTDGHIV

-400 GENGVAAIQTGAKVD
+400 GEENTDVEGERVD
-415 EVKTAATTLETSR
+415 EIETAATALNASQ
-428 VRLLD
+428 VKLLD
-433 DFHLDIK
+433 NFYLDIK
-440 AGEKIGLVGRSG
+440 PGEKIGLVGRSG

-466 DVDSGKIYIDGQ
+466 DVDKGKILIDGQ
-478 AINEVTQESLRQ
+478 AIDEVTQESLRG

-504 TVRENIAYGRPDATD
+504 TVRENIAYGRPDASD
-519 DEIIFATKQAQAWD
+519 EEIIHAAKQAQAWD
-533 FIKELYDDKGN
+533 FIKDLYDDKGN
-544 TALDTQVG
+544 TGLDTQVG

-634 EQGSHNELL
+634 EQGSHDELL
-643 VLNGVYARL
+643 AIDGVYARL
-652 WHRQS
+652 WQRQS

>member
-1 LVKYRAIPLIQV
+1 
-13 TAQDNVYL
+13 
-21 GVLLLPMNSLLRF
+21 MNALFRF
-34 FESRLSAFPDTPMPL
+34 FETRLPAFPETPMPL
-49 PREGLIKFL
+49 PSPRDGMLKFM

-88 WIGNLVDW
+88 WIGNIVDW
-96 LGTYTPQNLWA
+96 LGVYTPQNLWA
-107 EKGDTMLLMLAVL
+107 EKGDMLLLILAVMIL
-120 IISPFWIALSSLIH
+120 SPLWIALSSFIH

-182 ETVMTVTDMF
+182 DTVMTVTDMF
-192 MYVTVYF
+192 MYVAVYF
-199 ITTSVI
+199 ITSGII

-211 LLLIPFVVWFVLVG
+211 LLLIPFIVWFVLVW
-225 LTMWYFI
+225 LAMWYFI
-232 PKLKQTAVIQAD
+232 PKLKQTAIVQAD

-268 SRRELGYAKNAMGQ
+268 SRRELDYAKNAMGQ

-312 AGIAL
+312 AGIGI
-317 YLWQQG
+317 YLWQQS

-380 PALKVTNGNIV
+380 SILKVSDGHIV

-400 GENGVAAIQTGAKVD
+400 GEDDATGLNKHKSGKPLDNMNEDAAIPAADSAAGTSY
-415 EVKTAATTLETSR
+415 VK
-428 VRLLD
+428 LLD
-433 DFHLDIK
+433 NFYLDIK
-440 AGEKIGLVGRSG
+440 PGEKIGLVGRSG

-466 DVDSGKIYIDGQ
+466 DVDKGKIYIDGQ
-478 AINEVTQESLRQ
+478 AIDEVTQESLRQ

-519 DEIIFATKQAQAWD
+519 EEIITAAKQAQAWD
-533 FIKELYDDKGN
+533 FIKDLYDDKGN
-544 TALDTQVG
+544 TGLDTQVG

-627 MDKGHII
+627 MDKGRII
-634 EQGSHNELL
+634 EQGSHDELL
-643 VLNGVYARL
+643 AFNGVYARL
-652 WHRQS
+652 WQRQS

>member
-1 LVKYRAIPLIQV
+1 
-13 TAQDNVYL
+13 
-21 GVLLLPMNSLLRF
+21 MNALFRF
-34 FESRLSAFPDTPMPL
+34 FETRLSAFPDTPMPL
-49 PREGLIKFL
+49 PSPRDGLMKFL

-88 WIGNLVDW
+88 WIGNIVDW
-96 LGTYTPQNLWA
+96 LGIYTPQNLWS
-107 EKGDTMLLMLAVL
+107 EKGDILLLMLAVML
-120 IISPFWIALSSLIH
+120 VSPFWIALSSFIH

-153 MLGQSMQFYQDEFS
+153 MLSQSMQFYQDEFS

-182 ETVMTVTDMF
+182 DTVMTVADMF

-199 ITTSVI
+199 ITTGVI

-211 LLLIPFVVWFVLVG
+211 LLLIPFIIWFVLVS
-225 LTMWYFI
+225 LCMWYFI
-232 PKLKQTAVIQAD
+232 PKLKVTAIVQAD
-244 ARALMTGRITDA
+244 ARALMVGRITDA

-312 AGIAL
+312 AGIGL

-374 VDKPNA
+374 VDKSNA
-380 PALKVTNGNIV
+380 PKLKVTQGRII
-391 FDHVDFSYE
+391 FDHVDFGYE
-400 GENGVAAIQTGAKVD
+400 GNKDLDVEGARIDEIPTMETTAIS
-415 EVKTAATTLETSR
+415 SR
-428 VRLLD
+428 VKLLD
-433 DFHLDIK
+433 DFYLDIK

-466 DVDSGKIYIDGQ
+466 DVDSGKILIDDQ
-478 AINEVTQESLRQ
+478 AIDQVTQESLRQ

-504 TVRENIAYGRPDATD
+504 TVRENIAYGRPNASDE
-519 DEIIFATKQAQAWD
+519 EIITAAKQAQAWEFVKD
-533 FIKELYDDKGN
+533 LYDDKGN
-544 TALDTQVG
+544 TGLDTQVG

-573 KNAPILLLD
+573 KNAPVLLLD

-594 AITESLNDIMTG
+594 AITESLNDIMKG

-627 MDKGHII
+627 MDQGRII
-634 EQGSHNELL
+634 EQGSHDELL
-643 VLNGVYARL
+643 ELNGVYARL

-657 GGFLGEDS
+657 GDFLGELE

>member
-1 LVKYRAIPLIQV
+1 
-13 TAQDNVYL
+13 
-21 GVLLLPMNSLLRF
+21 MNALFRF
-34 FESRLSAFPDTPMPL
+34 FENRLSAFPDTPMPL
-49 PREGLIKFL
+49 PSPRDGLLKFL
-58 WACTKG
+58 WACTTG
-64 LRGWLLLFMILSA
+64 LRGWLLLFVILSA
-77 GIGIYE
+77 GIGVYE

-88 WIGNLVDW
+88 WIGNIVDW
-96 LGTYTPQNLWA
+96 LGIYTPAMLWA
-107 EKGDTMLLMLAVL
+107 EKGDMLLLMLAVML
-120 IISPFWIALSSLIH
+120 ASPVWIALTSFIH

-182 ETVMTVTDMF
+182 DTVLTVADMF
-192 MYVTVYF
+192 TYVTVYF

-211 LLLIPFVVWFVLVG
+211 LLLIPFVVWFVLVA
-225 LTMWYFI
+225 LAIWFFI
-232 PKLKQTAVIQAD
+232 PRLKRTAIVQAD

-312 AGIAL
+312 AGIGL

-374 VDKPNA
+374 VDAPNA
-380 PALKVTNGNIV
+380 QELKVTDGHIV

-400 GENGVAAIQTGAKVD
+400 SENVTDIEGERIDEIKPSSALTKS
-415 EVKTAATTLETSR
+415 EVK
-428 VRLLD
+428 LLD
-433 DFHLDIK
+433 NFYLDIK
-440 AGEKIGLVGRSG
+440 PGEKIGLVGSSG

-466 DVDSGKIYIDGQ
+466 DVDSGKICIDGQ
-478 AINEVTQESLRQ
+478 AIDEVTQDSLRA

-504 TVRENIAYGRPDATD
+504 TVRENIAYGRPDASD
-519 DEIIFATKQAQAWD
+519 EEIIVATKQAQAWD
-533 FIKELYDDKGN
+533 FIKDLYDDKGN
-544 TALDTQVG
+544 TGLDTQVG

-582 EATSALDSEIEF
+582 EATSALDSEIEY

-627 MDKGHII
+627 MDRGRII
-634 EQGSHNELL
+634 EQGSHEELL
-643 VLNGVYARL
+643 ALNGVYAGL
-652 WHRQS
+652 WQRQS
-657 GGFLGEDS
+657 GGFLGAES

>member
-1 LVKYRAIPLIQV
+1 
-13 TAQDNVYL
+13 
-21 GVLLLPMNSLLRF
+21 
-34 FESRLSAFPDTPMPL
+34 MPL
-49 PREGLIKFL
+49 PSPREGMLKFM

-88 WIGNLVDW
+88 WIGNIVDW
-96 LGTYTPQNLWA
+96 LGVYTPQNLWA
-107 EKGDTMLLMLAVL
+107 EKGDMLLLILAVMIL
-120 IISPFWIALSSLIH
+120 SPLWIALSSFIH

-182 ETVMTVTDMF
+182 DTVMTVTDMF
-192 MYVTVYF
+192 MYVAVYF
-199 ITTSVI
+199 ITSGII

-211 LLLIPFVVWFVLVG
+211 LLLIPFIVWFVLVW
-225 LTMWYFI
+225 LAMWYFI
-232 PKLKQTAVIQAD
+232 PKLKQTAIVQAD

-268 SRRELGYAKNAMGQ
+268 SRRELDYAKNAMGQ

-312 AGIAL
+312 AGIGI
-317 YLWQQG
+317 YLWQQS

-380 PALKVTNGNIV
+380 SILKVSDGHIV

-400 GENGVAAIQTGAKVD
+400 GEDDATGLNKHKSGKPLDNMNEDAVIPAADSAAGTSYAK
-415 EVKTAATTLETSR
+415 
-428 VRLLD
+428 LLD
-433 DFHLDIK
+433 NFYLDIK
-440 AGEKIGLVGRSG
+440 PGEKIGLVGRSG

-466 DVDSGKIYIDGQ
+466 DVDKGKIYIDGQ
-478 AINEVTQESLRQ
+478 AIDEVTQESLRQ

-519 DEIIFATKQAQAWD
+519 EEIITAAKQAQAWD
-533 FIKELYDDKGN
+533 FIKDLYDDKGN
-544 TALDTQVG
+544 TGLDTQVG

-627 MDKGHII
+627 MDKGRII
-634 EQGSHNELL
+634 EQGSHDELL
-643 VLNGVYARL
+643 ALNGVYARL
-652 WHRQS
+652 WQRQS

>member
-1 LVKYRAIPLIQV
+1 
-13 TAQDNVYL
+13 
-21 GVLLLPMNSLLRF
+21 MNALFRF

-49 PREGLIKFL
+49 PRDGLIKFL
-58 WACTKG
+58 WACTEG

-77 GIGIYE
+77 GIGVYE

-96 LGTYTPQNLWA
+96 LGTYTPQTLWT
-107 EKGDTMLLMLAVL
+107 EKGDMLLLMLAVL
-120 IISPFWIALSSLIH
+120 IISPFWISLSSLIR
-134 FQTLQGVFP
+134 FQSIQGVFP

-153 MLGQSMQFYQDEFS
+153 MLNQSMQFYQDEFS

-182 ETVMTVTDMF
+182 DTVMTVTDMLL
-192 MYVTVYF
+192 YVLVYF
-199 ITTSVI
+199 ITTGVI
-205 LFNLDS
+205 LFNLDV
-211 LLLIPFVVWFVLVG
+211 LLLIPFVIWFVLFG
-225 LTMWYFI
+225 LTMWFFI
-232 PKLKQTAVIQAD
+232 PKLKHTAIVQAD
-244 ARALMTGRITDA
+244 ARALMVGRITDA

-268 SRRELGYAKNAMGQ
+268 SRRELSYAKDAMGQ

-287 HAQMRWVSYL
+287 HSQMRWVSQL
-297 EVSTHLISVILVSST
+297 EIVNHTISVILVGTT
-312 AGIAL
+312 AGIGL
-317 YLWQQG
+317 YLWQGG

-336 ALRLNGLTR
+336 ALRLNGLTKM
-345 WIMWQTASLFESI
+345 IMWQTASLFESI

-374 VDKPNA
+374 VDIPNA
-380 PALKVTNGNIV
+380 KALVVTEGNIV

-400 GENGVAAIQTGAKVD
+400 SVDIEGEKIDTVS
-415 EVKTAATTLETSR
+415 TTLTASHTK
-428 VRLLD
+428 LLD
-433 DFHLDIK
+433 DFYLNIK
-440 AGEKIGLVGRSG
+440 PGEKIGLVGRSG

-478 AINEVTQESLRQ
+478 AIDEVTQESLRQ

-504 TVRENIAYGRPDATD
+504 TVRENIAYGRPDASD
-519 DEIIFATKQAQAWD
+519 DEIVFAAKQAQAWE
-533 FIKELYDDKGN
+533 FIKDLYDDKGN
-544 TALDTQVG
+544 KGLDTQVG

-558 SGGQRQRIAISRVML
+558 SGGQRQRIAIARVML

-627 MDKGHII
+627 MDKGRII
-634 EQGSHNELL
+634 EQGSHDELL
-643 VLNGVYARL
+643 ALHGVYARL

-657 GGFLGEDS
+657 GGFLGEDD

>member
-1 LVKYRAIPLIQV
+1 
-13 TAQDNVYL
+13 
-21 GVLLLPMNSLLRF
+21 MNALFRF
-34 FESRLSAFPDTPMPL
+34 FENRLPAFPESPMPL
-49 PREGLIKFL
+49 PSPRDGLLRFL

-88 WIGNLVDW
+88 WIGDIVDW
-96 LGTYTPQNLWA
+96 LGIYTPQNLWT
-107 EKGDTMLLMLAVL
+107 EKGDMLLLMFAVMLV
-120 IISPFWIALSSLIH
+120 SPFWIALSSFIH

-182 ETVMTVTDMF
+182 DTVMTVTDMF

-199 ITTSVI
+199 ITTGVI

-211 LLLIPFVVWFVLVG
+211 LLLIPFIAWFVLVG
-225 LTMWYFI
+225 LTMWFFI
-232 PKLKQTAVIQAD
+232 PRLKRTAIVQAD
-244 ARALMTGRITDA
+244 ARALMVGRITDA

-312 AGIAL
+312 AGIGL

-374 VDKPNA
+374 IDKPNA
-380 PALKVTNGNIV
+380 PALNVTDGHIV

-400 GENGVAAIQTGAKVD
+400 GEENTDVEGERVD
-415 EVKTAATTLETSR
+415 EIETAATALNASQ
-428 VRLLD
+428 VKLLD
-433 DFHLDIK
+433 NFYLDIK
-440 AGEKIGLVGRSG
+440 PGEKIGLVGRSG

-466 DVDSGKIYIDGQ
+466 DVDKGKILIDGQ
-478 AINEVTQESLRQ
+478 AIDEVTQESLRG

-504 TVRENIAYGRPDATD
+504 TVRENIAYGRPDASD
-519 DEIIFATKQAQAWD
+519 EEIIHAAKQAQAWD
-533 FIKELYDDKGN
+533 FIKDLYDDKGN
-544 TALDTQVG
+544 TGLDTQVG

-634 EQGSHNELL
+634 EQGSHDELL
-643 VLNGVYARL
+643 AIDGVYARL
-652 WHRQS
+652 WQRQS

>member
-1 LVKYRAIPLIQV
+1 
-13 TAQDNVYL
+13 
-21 GVLLLPMNSLLRF
+21 MNALFRF
-34 FESRLSAFPDTPMPL
+34 FETRLPAFPDTPMPL
-49 PREGLIKFL
+49 PSPSDGMLKFL

-88 WIGNLVDW
+88 WIGNIVDW
-96 LGTYTPQNLWA
+96 LGVYTPQNLWT
-107 EKGDTMLLMLAVL
+107 EKGDVLLLMLAVM
-120 IISPFWIALSSLIH
+120 IVSPLWIALSSFIH

-182 ETVMTVTDMF
+182 DTVMTVTDMF
-192 MYVTVYF
+192 MYVAVYF
-199 ITTSVI
+199 ITTGVI

-211 LLLIPFVVWFVLVG
+211 LLLIPFIAWFVLVW
-225 LTMWYFI
+225 LAMWYFI
-232 PKLKQTAVIQAD
+232 PKLKQTAIVQAD

-297 EVSTHLISVILVSST
+297 EVSTHLISVVLVSST
-312 AGIAL
+312 AGISL

-380 PALKVTNGNIV
+380 PALKVTEGRIV

-400 GENGVAAIQTGAKVD
+400 GEDNDTGLNTNTSGKRFDDVNNDVNNDVNSNDTDLANNTSYAK
-415 EVKTAATTLETSR
+415 
-428 VRLLD
+428 LLD
-433 DFHLDIK
+433 NFYLDIK
-440 AGEKIGLVGRSG
+440 PGEKIGLVGRSG

-466 DVDSGKIYIDGQ
+466 DVDKGKVYIDGQ
-478 AINEVTQESLRQ
+478 AIDEVTQESLRQ

-519 DEIIFATKQAQAWD
+519 EEIITAAKQAQAWD
-533 FIKELYDDKGN
+533 FIEGLYDDKGN
-544 TALDTQVG
+544 TGLDTQVG

-634 EQGSHNELL
+634 EQGSHDELL
-643 VLNGVYARL
+643 ALNGVYARL
-652 WHRQS
+652 WQRQS